1 MEDSKPKSGPKQK
14 TESKNITEVIIGE
27 SDFDTKRLYI
37 KATLAITI
45 LFIFGILLML
55 IFFVEIPAAM
65 ETLSATMLG
74 GLISTVHA
82 VVSHFFDS
90 TDQEDRSRGK
100 RGAKVK

>member
-1 MEDSKPKSGPKQK
+1 MEGSKSKQ
-14 TESKNITEVIIGE
+14 ESKNISKISIRE
-27 SDFDTKRLYI
+27 SDFDIKRLYI

-55 IFFVEIPAAM
+55 IFFVEIPETM

-90 TDQEDRSRGK
+90 TDQEDIKARRDEGRK
-100 RGAKVK
+100 LK

>member
-1 MEDSKPKSGPKQK
+1 
-14 TESKNITEVIIGE
+14 
-27 SDFDTKRLYI
+27 
-37 KATLAITI
+37 
-45 LFIFGILLML
+45 ML